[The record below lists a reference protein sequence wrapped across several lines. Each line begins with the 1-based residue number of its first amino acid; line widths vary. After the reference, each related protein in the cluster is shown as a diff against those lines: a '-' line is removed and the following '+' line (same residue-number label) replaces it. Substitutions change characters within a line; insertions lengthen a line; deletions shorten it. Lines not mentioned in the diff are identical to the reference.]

1 MVNRTTMSC
10 DKLPRVTK
18 AEDQSTLD
26 YWWKRHN
33 TVVELLH
40 EREDML
46 RWACHFIHR
55 KETCHAIVRGKKRW
69 ACEDCQLDF
78 RAIDLDN
85 ILLSSQTPY
94 HYPDEREDCPNKD
107 FVYDGVNVH
116 QFFDDALGCTSCQPN
131 RTRPPEEA

>member
-1 MVNRTTMSC
+1 MVGATTMSC
-10 DKLPRVTK
+10 DKLPRVNK
-18 AEDQSTLD
+18 EDDQGHLD

-33 TVVELLH
+33 AVVELLH

-55 KETCHAIVRGKKRW
+55 KETGHAIVQGKKRW
-69 ACEDCQLDF
+69 ACEDCSLDF

-94 HYPDEREDCPNKD
+94 HYPG
-107 FVYDGVNVH
+107 DG
-116 QFFDDALGCTSCQPN
+116 DGCKIQ
-131 RTRPPEEA
+131 